1 MKAILTCIFLVLF
14 SGCGWS
20 RSQTRIVAGP
30 NGVRV
35 RESSNCVGMDCGA
48 RSGMGYAP
56 YGAAA
61 LYGWRSP
68 SEQRFGMIREYRSRN
83 VWTRSGGESARGPAS
98 SEREPVGELSE
109 VQALTSYVR
118 HMARAMCR
126 NGVMEGDPCIPEEE
140 PGQASE
146 PGEGAGSAPDA
157 EEEEAQTNS
166 ENEGEG
172 Q

>member
-1 MKAILTCIFLVLF
+1 MKAILTCVFLVFL

-48 RSGMGYAP
+48 RSGMGHAP
-56 YGAAA
+56 YGAAPF
-61 LYGWRSP
+61 YGWGSNQ
-68 SEQRFGMIREYRSRN
+68 SDQRFGMIREYRSRN
-83 VWTRSGGESARGPAS
+83 VWTRSGRTPSADSR
-98 SEREPVGELSE
+98 RTDM
-109 VQALTSYVR
+109 QADVLLMYLRRVT
-118 HMARAMCR
+118 RAMCR
-126 NGVMEGDPCIPEEE
+126 NGTMTGGDCSPEDT
-140 PGQASE
+140 GQASE
-146 PGEGAGSAPDA
+146 PAEETGSAPDA
-157 EEEEAQTNS
+157 GQVAPQTNS